1 MYDWPEVAWATD
13 ALWRSVAER
22 LNAADIAASETLDR
36 SRSSEEVW
44 RDPGLVLSQTCGF
57 PVATRL
63 RDFVRL
69 VATPIYDVEG
79 CDGPRYS
86 SFIVAS
92 SAERGGPLADFAGR
106 RVAFNSRDSLS
117 GYVTLVAA
125 LREAGLRPDQ
135 LEWVETGSHRA
146 SVRAVAEGRADL
158 AAIDALCWAL
168 ALSFEAEAVSRL
180 QTIGQTPLRPAPPTI
195 TSAGRSPEEV
205 EAIRAALSDAAAS
218 RATEE
223 ARRALRI
230 DGVAVLGAAD
240 YEPLANLMR

>member
-13 ALWRSVAER
+13 ALWCAVAGQ
-22 LNAADIAASETLDR
+22 LTAAGVAAPAVLDR
-36 SRSSEEVW
+36 SRDAEIVW
-44 RDPGLVLSQTCGF
+44 RDPGLVLSQICGF
-57 PVATRL
+57 PVATSL
-63 RDFVRL
+63 RDSVQL
-69 VATPIYDVEG
+69 VATPVYDVEG
-79 CDGPRYS
+79 CEGPRYS

-92 SAERGGPLADFAGR
+92 SEERGGTLADFAGR
-106 RVAFNSRDSLS
+106 RVAFNSHDSLS

-125 LREAGLRPDQ
+125 LREAGLSPDQ
-135 LEWVETGSHRA
+135 FEWVETGSHRA
-146 SVRAVAEGRADL
+146 SVRAMAEGRADL

-168 ALSFEAEAVSRL
+168 ALSFEAAAVSRL

-205 EAIRAALSDAAAS
+205 EAIRAALSHAAAS

-223 ARRALRI
+223 ARKALRI
-230 DGVAVLGAAD
+230 DGVAVLGTAD